1 MSGVCSTRPPPLA
14 PRGAARPQHSVRIP
28 VPFGISGAGRDGA
41 ADAAAGAGVGGCE
54 EVADP
59 KVSLLT
65 PRNGV
70 NVAILAQ
77 GEWSSGGAGRAG
89 ATHPELR
96 VSRAQGL
103 QRWLLTGTRP
113 GT

>member
-1 MSGVCSTRPPPLA
+1 MYSTRPPPLA

-41 ADAAAGAGVGGCE
+41 ADAAAGAGAGGCE

-59 KVSLLT
+59 KVLLLT

-70 NVAILAQ
+70 N
-77 GEWSSGGAGRAG
+77 SSIREGGMETVLRA
-89 ATHPELR
+89 LR
-96 VSRAQGL
+96 
-103 QRWLLTGTRP
+103 T
-113 GT
+113 